1 MQAGRRPL
9 QVFLALIAAAF
20 ALLLTAA
27 PALAA
32 DSGLKGT
39 IRDPG
44 SDSGI
49 ANVVVMVEGNGFS
62 GKATSDAEGKWSV
75 VVPGAGEYTVSIDQT
90 TLPSGLAIA
99 DATKAKA
106 TVKVFDGKMKVQ
118 LFKLTNGSPAADGSG
133 AVAEAD
139 QAASKLSQLPQLTV
153 DGILFGIVIALAAVG
168 LSLVYGTT
176 KLTNFAQGELITLGG
191 LMAYFFSSVIG
202 LPFILSA
209 VIAVLFSAWLGG
221 WAQNRLLWRPLRKR
235 GTGLIAAMVVSIG
248 FGLLVR
254 YFYLF
259 IFGGQTRSYEGV
271 SQWAVGMEIG
281 PILITPKD
289 LVAAIVGALLIAG
302 TTFWLLKSKAG
313 KATRAVADNPALAS
327 ASGIEVEKVIS
338 SVWIVGAGLA
348 AFSGIMLGLQAGI
361 SWQTGFMVLFLVF
374 AGSVLGGLG
383 TAFGA
388 IVGSLIVGILVQV
401 STLIIPTE
409 LKYVGALLILILI
422 LLVRPQG
429 LLGKSERVG

>member
-1 MQAGRRPL
+1 MHVGRRPVRVL
-9 QVFLALIAAAF
+9 LGLLAAVFAV
-20 ALLLTAA
+20 LLTAS
-27 PALAA
+27 PALASDA
-32 DSGLKGT
+32 GLKGT

-44 SDSGI
+44 SDAGI
-49 ANVVVMVEGNGFS
+49 AGVVLSVEGNGFTGS
-62 GKATSDAEGKWSV
+62 ATSDAEGKWSV
-75 VVPGAGEYTVSIDQT
+75 VVPGAGEYTITLDQT
-90 TLPSGLAIA
+90 TLPSGLALA
-99 DATKAKA
+99 DAAKAKA

-118 LFKLTNGSPAADGSG
+118 IFKLTNGAPGADGTA
-133 AVAEAD
+133 AVPEEE
-139 QAASKLSQLPQLTV
+139 QAASKWSQLPQLTV

-191 LMAYFFSSVIG
+191 LLAYFFSSVIG

-209 VIAVLFSAWLGG
+209 VLAVLAAAGIGG
-221 WAQNRLLWRPLRKR
+221 WGQNRFLWRPLRKR

-259 IFGGQTRSYEGV
+259 VFGGQTRNFDEYSG
-271 SQWAVGMEIG
+271 QAGMEIG

-338 SVWIVGAGLA
+338 SVWILGAGLA

-388 IVGSLIVGILVQV
+388 IVGSLIVGVLVQV

-409 LKYVGALLILILI
+409 LKYVGALIVLILI